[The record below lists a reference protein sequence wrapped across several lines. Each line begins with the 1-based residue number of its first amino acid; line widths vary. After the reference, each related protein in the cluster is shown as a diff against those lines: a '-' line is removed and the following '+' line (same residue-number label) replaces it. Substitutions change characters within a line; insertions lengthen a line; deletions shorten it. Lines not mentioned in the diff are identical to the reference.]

1 VPLHKRRPAPRP
13 REVAVLA
20 GQTLTQAAGPI
31 ADPAR
36 ELAIPRRQQRPTC
49 HLIRIPCDAALITW
63 ALTVALTWALTLKL
77 ALLRPSEI
85 VDAPT
90 ELTYMTQTLLTA
102 F

>member
-1 VPLHKRRPAPRP
+1 VPLPTRRPRPLP

-36 ELAIPRRQQRPTC
+36 EMAIPRRQQRPTR

-63 ALTVALTWALTLKL
+63 ALTSVLTLALTLKL
-77 ALLRPSEI
+77 ALYGPAKSPMRRLS
-85 VDAPT
+85 
-90 ELTYMTQTLLTA
+90 
-102 F
+102 